1 MLENQLLL
9 TVVFKQHGVL
19 VERAYFA
26 CEFDSADQVYRDR
39 SLIFADRIEK
49 RVLDVLCRLI
59 VHVPISNS
67 SNVELRYGK
76 CSSSCS
82 YCKLGSEPDRAQ
94 DLLLKVYTPYRVAP
108 EPKQGRSGKK
118 HQRRHSVSFDLGLDA
133 AFAVCD
139 LAGCRGANITNVGD
153 SKELG
158 APALKVPIRVPM
170 LDLSRE
176 YQLIGPHLLK
186 AVEAVFSSQKF
197 IMGPQVAQF
206 EAAAAEKCG
215 VAHAIGCSSG
225 TDALWLALAGAGIGP
240 GDAVITTGFSFFA
253 TVSAILR
260 AGAQPLLVDID
271 PETFNLDPAAARAC
285 LKSAPGPAV
294 RAILP
299 VHLYGQITDW
309 DGFELLKQ
317 EHDVLL
323 IEDAAQAF
331 GAAWDGRKAGA
342 LGDAAAFSFYPTKN
356 LSAGGDAGMVTT
368 AVEEIAQRIRLL
380 RVHGMRRRYYHD
392 EVGWNSRMDTV
403 QAAVLLVKLAFIDDW
418 NAKRRALAETYRVL
432 FEQAGLVELGPYPQ
446 KGVALPKT
454 RSRATHVFHQYVIR
468 VRRRDEL
475 KAFLQARGVESE
487 VYYPLALHQ
496 QPALRSL
503 GYSTGAFPESERAA
517 EEVLAL
523 PIYPQLTFQEQEIVV
538 AVIADFFS

>member
-1 MLENQLLL
+1 M
-9 TVVFKQHGVL
+9 
-19 VERAYFA
+19 
-26 CEFDSADQVYRDR
+26 
-39 SLIFADRIEK
+39 
-49 RVLDVLCRLI
+49 
-59 VHVPISNS
+59 
-67 SNVELRYGK
+67 
-76 CSSSCS
+76 
-82 YCKLGSEPDRAQ
+82 
-94 DLLLKVYTPYRVAP
+94 
-108 EPKQGRSGKK
+108 
-118 HQRRHSVSFDLGLDA
+118 
-133 AFAVCD
+133 
-139 LAGCRGANITNVGD
+139 
-153 SKELG
+153 G
-158 APALKVPIRVPM
+158 APALKVPIRVPTRVPI

-176 YQLIGPHLLK
+176 YQLIGPLVLK

-206 EAAAAEKCG
+206 EGAAAEKCG
-215 VAHAIGCSSG
+215 VIHAIGCTSG
-225 TDALWLALAGAGIGP
+225 TDALWLALQGAGIGP
-240 GDAVITTGFSFFA
+240 GDAVITTSFSFFA

-271 PETFNLDPAAARAC
+271 PETFNLDPAATKASLRLAT
-285 LKSAPGPAV
+285 GPAV

-299 VHLYGQITDW
+299 VHLYGQVADW
-309 DGFELLKQ
+309 DSFEVLKQ
-317 EHDVLL
+317 EHDLLL

-331 GAAWDGRKAGA
+331 GASWDGRKAGS

-368 AVEEIAQRIRLL
+368 ALEEIAQRIRLL
-380 RVHGMRRRYYHD
+380 RAHGMRRRYYHD
-392 EVGWNSRMDTV
+392 EVGWNCRLDTV
-403 QAAVLLVKLAFIDDW
+403 QAAVLLVKLGFIDDW

-446 KGVALPKT
+446 NGVVLPKV

-475 KAFLQARGVESE
+475 KAFLHARGVESE

-503 GYSTGAFPESERAA
+503 GYPTGALPESERAA
-517 EEVLAL
+517 AEVLAL